1 MKNSTFEQAISAQT
15 MIDII
20 NTALNGV
27 DYRLVSHGLR
37 VAIMSHQMLLKL
49 GQRDPQYLQD
59 AFITALLHDTGAYKT
74 DDIDQMVAFE
84 SSNIWN
90 HSLYGYL
97 FLRKFFPLSKFAE
110 AVLYHHLDFCYMNS
124 IEPGLR
130 RLAQVIHLCDRV
142 DVYNENNYRPERL
155 PALLRKEAGRQFD
168 PELVELFL
176 QLDEQCRF
184 ITLPFEKWKA
194 DYQEIALWIDRDKMQ
209 RYLEMVVFAIDFK
222 SSFTV
227 THSVTTRTI
236 STELAKLWGMD
247 EQTIYDIWI
256 GSLLHDVGKLYVETA
271 IVEAPGRLTPE
282 EMEQMRQHVDGT
294 REVLEGRISESILEI
309 ACRHH
314 EKLNGTGYPRKLSA
328 PDLTIPQRIVC
339 VADIASA
346 LSCARSY
353 KPAFGKE
360 KVLGIL
366 WEMVQA
372 GELDERVVQLLE
384 IKYDVIQEK
393 VAQAAHGVQ
402 QIYDKLQHSYK
413 QLQTRRSQLTMEQ
426 WVALLED
433 YSHQRP
439 EILEQTVQHWK

>member
-1 MKNSTFEQAISAQT
+1 
-15 MIDII
+15 
-20 NTALNGV
+20 
-27 DYRLVSHGLR
+27 
-37 VAIMSHQMLLKL
+37 
-49 GQRDPQYLQD
+49 
-59 AFITALLHDTGAYKT
+59 
-74 DDIDQMVAFE
+74 
-84 SSNIWN
+84 
-90 HSLYGYL
+90 
-97 FLRKFFPLSKFAE
+97 
-110 AVLYHHLDFCYMNS
+110 MNS

-282 EMEQMRQHVDGT
+282 EMEQMRRQQREIKDGVQLAT
-294 REVLEGRISESILEI
+294 MHSSKGLE
-309 ACRHH
+309 
-314 EKLNGTGYPRKLSA
+314 Y
-328 PDLTIPQRIVC
+328 
-339 VADIASA
+339 
-346 LSCARSY
+346 
-353 KPAFGKE
+353 
-360 KVLGIL
+360 
-366 WEMVQA
+366 
-372 GELDERVVQLLE
+372 ERVFILDAAEGITPYKKAVLDADLE
-384 IKYDVIQEK
+384 EERRMFY
-393 VAQAAHGVQ
+393 VAMTRAKKELTVCYAKKQFSHELKPSRFIRELRGEETEAAAGKARKNPLENEMSR
-402 QIYDKLQHSYK
+402 I
-413 QLQTRRSQLTMEQ
+413 RR
-426 WVALLED
+426 
-433 YSHQRP
+433 
-439 EILEQTVQHWK
+439 K